1 VEQWEI
7 QKALGQCYATG
18 KNFQPGDEY
27 FAALVQ
33 TEQGLERRDYSL
45 EYWDQQSPEVYCY
58 WKSKMS
64 TGREKKKLF
73 VDDEMLM
80 SFFER
85 LSDEQDQEKINF
97 RFVLMLILMRKRIL
111 KYDSS
116 DIGHNGKEVWHLKV
130 TGQDRT
136 VDVLNPDLTE
146 DMIEQISSQMS
157 QILKVDL

>member
-1 VEQWEI
+1 MEQWEI

-18 KNFQPGDEY
+18 TEFEPGDEY

-33 TEQGLERRDYSL
+33 TQQGLERRDYSV
-45 EYWDQQSPEVYCY
+45 EYWEQNNPEVYCF
-58 WKSKMS
+58 WKSRMA
-64 TGREKKKLF
+64 TGNKKKKMF

-80 SFFER
+80 SFFDR
-85 LSDEQDQEKINF
+85 LKDEKEQEKLNF

-116 DIGHNGKEVWHLKV
+116 DITEDGTEIWHLKV

-136 VDVLNPDLTE
+136 VDVVNPDLTE
-146 DMIEQISSQMS
+146 DMIEQISAQMS